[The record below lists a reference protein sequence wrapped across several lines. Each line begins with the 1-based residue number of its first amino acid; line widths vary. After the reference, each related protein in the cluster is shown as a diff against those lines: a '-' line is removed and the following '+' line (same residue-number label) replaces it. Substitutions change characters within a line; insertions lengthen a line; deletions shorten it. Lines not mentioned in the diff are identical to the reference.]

1 MSQESRWSFISASN
15 LKRNQRHVDFFFYTM
30 CMRRKYNKS
39 GIQHI
44 WMVYLHICALKQR
57 PSYNK
62 FIERGPQLI
71 MHSKDGQSDIEN
83 YDFTFNTSL
92 RSGIEKLEKFSLTR

>member
-1 MSQESRWSFISASN
+1 
-15 LKRNQRHVDFFFYTM
+15 M
-30 CMRRKYNKS
+30 CMSRKYNKS

-44 WMVYLHICALKQR
+44 WIAYLHICTLKLR
-57 PSYNK
+57 PSHNK

-71 MHSKDGQSDIEN
+71 MHSKDGQSNIEN

-92 RSGIEKLEKFSLTR
+92 RSGIEK

>member
-15 LKRNQRHVDFFFYTM
+15 LKRNQRHVDFFFYTK
-30 CMRRKYNKS
+30 CMRRKYNKR

-57 PSYNK
+57 PPYNK

-92 RSGIEKLEKFSLTR
+92 SSGIEK